1 VLTNTRS
8 ERVRSLHGLSRRAA
22 RQRAGRFLVEG
33 PQGVREALG
42 EHARRAALGRTP
54 LVREVFA
61 DADAADR
68 YADLLERAAASGVTV
83 TPASADVLGAL
94 SDTVHP
100 QGLVAVCA
108 LVDVPLADIVAGVR
122 PPREGSRPALVVLLS
137 QVRDPGNAGTVIRA
151 ADAAGADAVVLTG
164 ESVDVHNPKCVRASV
179 GSLFHLPIAVGPALA
194 DAVAVLRA
202 AGCLVL
208 AADGRPDA
216 VDLDELL
223 DRAERGSG
231 PLTGPTAWVFGNEAW
246 GLTDGELSLADQ
258 VVRVPIHGAA
268 ESLNLATAAAV
279 CLYASARGRRA
290 A

>member
-33 PQGVREALG
+33 PQAVREALG
-42 EHARRAALGRTP
+42 EHARRAAAGRTA
-54 LVREVFA
+54 LVHEVFA
-61 DADAADR
+61 DAEAADR
-68 YADLLERAAASGVTV
+68 YADLLDGAAATGVTV
-83 TPASADVLGAL
+83 TPASAEVLAVL

-100 QGLVAVCA
+100 QGLVAVSA
-108 LVDVPLADIVAGVR
+108 LVDVPLSDVAAAVR
-122 PPREGSRPALVVLLS
+122 PADEGSRPALVVLLS

-151 ADAAGADAVVLTG
+151 ADAAGAGALVLTG

-179 GSLFHLPIAVGPALA
+179 GSLFHLPIAVGPPLA
-194 DAVAVLRA
+194 DAVAAVRA

-216 VDLDELL
+216 VDLDDLL
-223 DRAERGSG
+223 DAAERGTG

-246 GLTDGELSLADQ
+246 GLADDELALADH